1 LLIRNLIQTSSLIIM
16 NYKIDLLMNLLNK
29 YKDPYMVKAILKNQ
43 YKIDI
48 DIKSLMKRMKK
59 CI

>member
-1 LLIRNLIQTSSLIIM
+1 M

>member
-1 LLIRNLIQTSSLIIM
+1 M

-29 YKDPYMVKAILKNQ
+29 YKDPYIVKVILKNQ